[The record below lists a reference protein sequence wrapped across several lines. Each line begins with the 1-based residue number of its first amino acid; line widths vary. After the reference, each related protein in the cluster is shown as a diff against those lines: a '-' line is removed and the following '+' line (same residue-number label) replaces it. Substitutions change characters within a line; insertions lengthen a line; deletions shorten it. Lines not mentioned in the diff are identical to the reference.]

1 MTRWLPPWLQH
12 YQRQWLVGDI
22 SAGLLVALLLLPQGL
37 AYALVAGLPPQ
48 LGLYASLLPLP
59 LYALLGRSHAQSVG
73 PMAVTSLL
81 VAASLGKLGLAAAS
95 TDYLLAAIW
104 LALLSGVLLLLF
116 GLLRLG
122 FLADVLS
129 EPVLAGFTAASA
141 LLIVLSQLGPLA
153 GFRAPGASLPAILSS
168 LWAHA
173 GHYSWPAL
181 LIGIPGVLLLWWGRS
196 RLSRLLHRLG
206 LRGLPQALLV
216 RGLPLLA
223 LLGSMLLVGL
233 PGWQGQLP
241 QVGRI
246 PAGLPALA
254 WPALPS
260 CGLLPLVM
268 PAFFIALVNYVQS
281 LSVAQLLAI
290 PRRETVDPDR
300 ELLALG
306 VCNIGA
312 GLCGGFP
319 VTGGLTRS
327 VVNAEAG
334 ANSQLASL
342 ITAALIAALLAWGS
356 GMLSALP
363 LTMLAA
369 TIVAAVAPQ
378 VRLQPLLHAWR
389 AERSDAIAFAVTF
402 LLVLWLGVDSGIV
415 AGVVISLAA
424 WLMKSSR
431 PHMAELGL
439 LPGGSHFRNVQ
450 RYQQCQTLPGVLI
463 LRIDESL
470 YFGNARHVRDAL
482 LARLAAAGQVHTL
495 LLVMSAVNRV
505 DITGLA
511 MLERLDDTLAERGV
525 RVQLAEVKGPVW
537 DVFGKAGLASRF
549 SGRVYLSTFAA
560 WQALLPPPEFHI

>member
-1 MTRWLPPWLQH
+1 MIDYLPPWLRH
-12 YQRQWLVGDI
+12 YRRQWLGGDV
-22 SAGLLVALLLLPQGL
+22 SAGLLVTLLLVPQGL

-48 LGLYASLLPLP
+48 VGLYASLLPLP

-81 VAASLGKLGLAAAS
+81 VAATLGKLALATPA
-95 TDYLLAAIW
+95 DYLLAAVW
-104 LALLSGVLLLLF
+104 LALLSGAMLLLF
-116 GLLRLG
+116 GLFRLG

-141 LLIVLSQLGPLA
+141 LLIVLSQLAPLA
-153 GFRAPGASLPAILSS
+153 GLHSGGASLPVILAS
-168 LWAHA
+168 LWRQAP
-173 GHYSWPAL
+173 HYSPHALLLGVPAL
-181 LIGIPGVLLLWWGRS
+181 LLLWWAR
-196 RLSRLLHRLG
+196 
-206 LRGLPQALLV
+206 RGLPH
-216 RGLPLLA
+216 GLRIAPLL
-223 LLGSMLLVGL
+223 LLMRSMPMLVVSGSMLAVGVL
-233 PGWQGQLP
+233 GWHGQLP

-246 PAGLPALA
+246 PVGLPALA
-254 WPALPS
+254 WPALPTG
-260 CGLLPLVM
+260 GLAPLVL
-268 PAFFIALVNYVQS
+268 PAFFIALINYVQS

-306 VCNIGA
+306 ACNIGA
-312 GLCGGFP
+312 GLCGGLP

-342 ITAALIAALLAWGS
+342 ITAALIALLLWLGS
-356 GMLSALP
+356 ASLATLP
-363 LTMLAA
+363 LTALAA
-369 TIVAAVAPQ
+369 TIIAAVAPQ
-378 VRLQPLLHAWR
+378 VRLAPLWHAWR
-389 AERSDAIAFAVTF
+389 AERSDAVAFAVTF
-402 LLVLWLGVDSGIV
+402 ALVLWLGVDSGIV

-431 PHMAELGL
+431 PHLAELGL
-439 LPGGSHFRNVQ
+439 LPGSSHFRNVQ
-450 RYQQCQTLPGVLI
+450 RHPCQTLPGVLM

-511 MLERLDDTLAERGV
+511 MLERLDDTLAARGV
-525 RVQLAEVKGPVW
+525 RLQLAEVKGPVW
-537 DVFGKAGLASRF
+537 DVFGRAGLAERF
-549 SGRVYLSTFAA
+549 SGRVHLSTYAA
-560 WQALLPPPEFHI
+560 WQSLLPAPDFHI

>member
-1 MTRWLPPWLQH
+1 MTAWLPDWLRH
-12 YQRQWLVGDI
+12 YRQEWLAGDV
-22 SAGLLVALLLLPQGL
+22 SAGVLVALLLVPQGL

-48 LGLYASLLPLP
+48 VGLYASLLPLL

-81 VAASLGKLGLAAAS
+81 VAASLTKLGLGSAG
-95 TDYLLAAIW
+95 DYLLAAIW
-104 LALLSGVLLLLF
+104 LALLSGAMLLLF

-153 GFRAPGASLPAILSS
+153 GFRASGASLPAIVDN
-168 LWAHA
+168 LWLHA
-173 GHYSWPAL
+173 GNYSPPAL
-181 LIGIPGVLLLWWGRS
+181 LLGLPALLLLWWARS
-196 RLSRLLHRLG
+196 GLPRLLHAWRLHG
-206 LRGLPQALLV
+206 LLLAILSRGLPMLV
-216 RGLPLLA
+216 LA
-223 LLGSMLLVGL
+223 GSMLLVAWL
-233 PGWQGQLP
+233 GWQGQLP

-246 PAGLPALA
+246 PAGLPAISL
-254 WPALPS
+254 PALPAS
-260 CGLLPLVM
+260 GLAALVL
-268 PAFFIALVNYVQS
+268 PAFFIALINYVQS

-306 VCNIGA
+306 ACNLGA

-327 VVNAEAG
+327 IVNAEAG
-334 ANSQLASL
+334 ANTQLASL
-342 ITAALIAALLAWGS
+342 ITMAMIAALLAWGS
-356 GMLSALP
+356 GLLASLP
-363 LTMLAA
+363 LSVLAA
-369 TIVAAVAPQ
+369 TIMAAVAPQ

-389 AERSDAIAFAVTF
+389 ADRSDAIAFAVTF
-402 LLVLWLGVDSGIV
+402 LLVLWLGVDSGII

-450 RYQQCQTLPGVLI
+450 RYPQCQTLPGVLI

-482 LARLAAAGQVHTL
+482 LARLAAEQQVHTL

-505 DITGLA
+505 DVTALA
-511 MLERLDDTLAERGV
+511 MLQRLDETLAERGI
-525 RVQLAEVKGPVW
+525 RLQLAEVKGPVW
-537 DVFGKAGLASRF
+537 DVMLGAGLAERF
-549 SGRVYLSTFAA
+549 TGRVHLSTYAG
-560 WQALLPPPEFHI
+560 WQALTPAPDFHI

>member
-1 MTRWLPPWLQH
+1 MSDWLPPWLRH
-12 YQRQWLVGDI
+12 YRRQWLAGDI
-22 SAGLLVALLLLPQGL
+22 GAGVLVTLLLVPQGL

-48 LGLYASLLPLP
+48 VGLYASLLPLA

-81 VAASLGKLGLAAAS
+81 VAATLAKLGLATPA
-95 TDYLLAAIW
+95 DHLLAAVW
-104 LALLSGVLLLLF
+104 LALLSGAMLLLF

-141 LLIVLSQLGPLA
+141 LLIVLSQLAPLA
-153 GFRAPGASLPAILSS
+153 GYHGAGASLPAILAS
-168 LWAHA
+168 LWQQADRF
-173 GHYSWPAL
+173 SPQAL
-181 LIGIPGVLLLWWGRS
+181 LIGVPALLLLCWGRGALG
-196 RLSRLLHRLG
+196 RQLHRLG
-206 LRGLPQALLV
+206 LRGMA
-216 RGLPLLA
+216 LA
-223 LLGSMLLVGL
+223 LPARGMPMLVVLGSMLAVGVL
-233 PGWQGQLP
+233 GWQGQLP

-254 WPALPS
+254 WPALPAG
-260 CGLLPLVM
+260 GLSPLVL
-268 PAFFIALVNYVQS
+268 PAFFIALINYVQS

-290 PRRETVDPDR
+290 PRRETVEPDR

-306 VCNIGA
+306 ACNLGA
-312 GLCGGFP
+312 ALCGGLP

-342 ITAALIAALLAWGS
+342 ITAVLIAALLAWGS
-356 GMLSALP
+356 GALAALP
-363 LTMLAA
+363 LTALAA
-369 TIVAAVAPQ
+369 TIIAAVAPQ
-378 VRLQPLLHAWR
+378 VRLAPLWQAWR
-389 AERSDAIAFAVTF
+389 AERSDAAAFAVTF

-431 PHMAELGL
+431 PHLAELGL

-450 RYQQCQTLPGVLI
+450 RHRCQTLPGVLI

-482 LARLAAAGQVHTL
+482 LARLAAAGPVHTL
-495 LLVMSAVNRV
+495 LLVLSAVNRV

-511 MLERLDDTLAERGV
+511 MLQRLDDTLAERGV
-525 RVQLAEVKGPVW
+525 SLQLAEVKGPVW
-537 DVFGKAGLASRF
+537 DVFGRAGLAARF
-549 SGRVYLSTFAA
+549 AGRVHLSTYAA
-560 WQALLPPPEFHI
+560 WQRLAPAPDFHI

>member
-1 MTRWLPPWLQH
+1 MIDWLPPWVRH
-12 YQRQWLVGDI
+12 YRRQWLAGDV
-22 SAGLLVALLLLPQGL
+22 SAGLLVTLLLVPQGL

-48 LGLYASLLPLP
+48 VGLYASLLPLP

-81 VAASLGKLGLAAAS
+81 VAATLGKLGLATPA
-95 TDYLLAAIW
+95 DYLLAAVW
-104 LALLSGVLLLLF
+104 LALLSGAMLLLF
-116 GLLRLG
+116 GLFRLG

-141 LLIVLSQLGPLA
+141 LLIVLSQLAPLA
-153 GFRAPGASLPAILSS
+153 GLHSGGASLPAILAT
-168 LWAHA
+168 LWHQAA
-173 GHYSWPAL
+173 HYSPHALLLGVPAL
-181 LIGIPGVLLLWWGRS
+181 LLLWWARS
-196 RLSRLLHRLG
+196 GLPRSLQALG
-206 LRGLPQALLV
+206 LGAS
-216 RGLPLLA
+216 PLLLLA
-223 LLGSMLLVGL
+223 RGMPMLVVLGSMLAVGVL
-233 PGWQGQLP
+233 GWHGQLP

-254 WPALPS
+254 WPALPAG
-260 CGLLPLVM
+260 GLSALVL
-268 PAFFIALVNYVQS
+268 PAFFIALINYVQS

-306 VCNIGA
+306 ACNIGA
-312 GLCGGFP
+312 GLCGGLP

-334 ANSQLASL
+334 ANTQLASL
-342 ITAALIAALLAWGS
+342 ITAGLIALLLWLGS
-356 GMLSALP
+356 GSLAALP
-363 LTMLAA
+363 LTALAA
-369 TIVAAVAPQ
+369 TIIAAVAPQ
-378 VRLQPLLHAWR
+378 VRLAPLWHAWR
-389 AERSDAIAFAVTF
+389 AERSDAVAFAVTF
-402 LLVLWLGVDSGIV
+402 VLVLWLGVDSGIV

-431 PHMAELGL
+431 PHLAELGL
-439 LPGGSHFRNVQ
+439 LPGSSHFRNVQ
-450 RYQQCQTLPGVLI
+450 RHPCQTLPGVLI

-511 MLERLDDTLAERGV
+511 MLQRLDDTLGLRGV
-525 RVQLAEVKGPVW
+525 RLQLAEVKGPVW
-537 DVFGKAGLASRF
+537 DVFGRAGLAERF
-549 SGRVYLSTFAA
+549 AGRVHLSTYAA
-560 WQALLPPPEFHI
+560 WQGLQPVPDFHI

>member
-1 MTRWLPPWLQH
+1 MSGVLPYWLQH
-12 YQRQWLVGDI
+12 YRRQWLAGDI
-22 SAGLLVALLLLPQGL
+22 SAGVLVALLLVPQGL

-48 LGLYASLLPLP
+48 TGLYASLLPLP
-59 LYALLGRSHAQSVG
+59 LYALLGRSHALSVG

-81 VAASLGKLGLAAAS
+81 VAATLGKLGLATPAE
-95 TDYLLAAIW
+95 YLLAAIW
-104 LALLSGVLLLLF
+104 LALLSGAMLLLF
-116 GLLRLG
+116 GLFRLG

-129 EPVLAGFTAASA
+129 EPVLAGFTASSA
-141 LLIVLSQLGPLA
+141 LLIVLSQLAPLA
-153 GFRAPGASLPAILSS
+153 GFHGGGASLPEIVAALWRHGGEVSS
-168 LWAHA
+168 RALQI
-173 GHYSWPAL
+173 GVPAL
-181 LIGIPGVLLLWWGRS
+181 LLLWWAR
-196 RLSRLLHRLG
+196 
-206 LRGLPQALLV
+206 RGLPRQLHLRGPFALLLEILT
-216 RGLPLLA
+216 RGMPMLVV
-223 LLGSMLLVGL
+223 LGSMVAVGVL
-233 PGWQGQLP
+233 DWHGQLP

-246 PAGLPALA
+246 PAGLPLLQ
-254 WPALPS
+254 WPALPAG
-260 CGLLPLVM
+260 GLQALVL
-268 PAFFIALVNYVQS
+268 PAFFIALINYVQS

-300 ELLALG
+300 ELLSLG

-312 GLCGGFP
+312 ALCGGFP

-334 ANSQLASL
+334 ANTQLASL
-342 ITAALIAALLAWGS
+342 LSALLIALVLLLGS
-356 GMLSALP
+356 GSLAALP
-363 LTMLAA
+363 LTALAA
-369 TIVAAVAPQ
+369 TIIAAVAPQ
-378 VRLQPLLHAWR
+378 VRLAPLWHAWR
-389 AERSDAIAFAVTF
+389 AERSDAVAFAVTF

-439 LPGGSHFRNVQ
+439 LPGSSHFRNVL
-450 RYQQCQTLPGVLI
+450 RHPCLTLPGVLI

-505 DITGLA
+505 DVSGLA

-525 RVQLAEVKGPVW
+525 RLQLAEIKGPVW
-537 DVFGKAGLASRF
+537 DVFGKAGLAGRF
-549 SGRVYLSTFAA
+549 AGRVHLSTFAA
-560 WQALLPPPEFHI
+560 WQALQPAPDFHI